1 MTMKTYFAKAFASIV
16 FIFAIVF
23 ISTAVVSS
31 PPERKKGKHHSHKKA
46 KKAKSKYLFNFQH

>member
-1 MTMKTYFAKAFASIV
+1 MKTYFAKAFASIV